1 MRTNGTDNLNGGG
14 GGDGGEGS
22 DHRVNNDN
30 NKFKHSGSM
39 QTLTKGQYWQES
51 LYAPTTEI

>member
-1 MRTNGTDNLNGGG
+1 MRTNGTDNLNGGGG

-22 DHRVNNDN
+22 DHRVNNDK

-51 LYAPTTEI
+51 LHASTK